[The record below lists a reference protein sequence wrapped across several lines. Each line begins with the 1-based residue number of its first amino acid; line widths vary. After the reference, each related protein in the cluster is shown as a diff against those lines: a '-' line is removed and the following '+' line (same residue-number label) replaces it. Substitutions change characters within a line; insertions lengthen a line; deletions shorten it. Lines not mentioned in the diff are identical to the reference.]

1 MKKFIFGFVLILGL
15 FSFGFYD
22 VLAVSN
28 AGLTQSANGTSFCN
42 KDVSN
47 LEGLLGWFH
56 CMLVKALIPL
66 LMGVATFSF
75 IYGVF
80 KFFLN
85 PENVSKQADGKKYIT
100 WGLVGLFL
108 MVSMWGIVGV
118 FTNTFDIQST
128 IPQIKEQGS

>member
-1 MKKFIFGFVLILGL
+1 MKKFIFSFVLILGL

-22 VLAVSN
+22 VFAVGGLNATQSVN
-28 AGLTQSANGTSFCN
+28 TAGLCPKN
-42 KDVSN
+42 VSN
-47 LEGLLGWFH
+47 LDGLLSWFH
-56 CMLVKALIPL
+56 CMVVRALIPL

-75 IYGVF
+75 IFGVF